1 MVGAV
6 IYEKNHT
13 VKKKKENKERNKTKQ
28 GMRSMR
34 CKWQVHFISAKNKGT
49 LEVKYTYVAKFL
61 EYRWK
66 L

>member
-1 MVGAV
+1 
-6 IYEKNHT
+6 
-13 VKKKKENKERNKTKQ
+13 
-28 GMRSMR
+28 MR